1 MSSLGPPRMAVL
13 PSADREAERPTRG
26 APAWPN
32 GCRALVWLW
41 LQRPLLRVKTHAPP
55 MFDALFA
62 PALFGPPTTAVSPSA
77 DRATE
82 TPCRGVPETFMPISL
97 ACWLH
102 TPTLRVKTHVAP
114 WFELH

>member
-1 MSSLGPPRMAVL
+1 MASLGPLRMAVL
-13 PSADREAERPTRG
+13 PSADRETERPTRG

-41 LQRPLLRVKTHAPP
+41 LQRPLLRVKTPAPP
-55 MFDALFA
+55 MFEALFA

-97 ACWLH
+97 ACWVP
-102 TPTLRVKTHVAP
+102 TPPLAAENPRAP
-114 WFELH
+114 LV